1 MHQSLKCNM
10 SQINCTE
17 LTQFDWIIDLHRK
30 LCNSLNPDH
39 LDTICDILNNEED
52 KEEKWKWKD
61 YFQKW
66 WWGNHATYRA
76 SWHNL
81 FLLGPVYLVFP
92 KVLNDVNWSIIV
104 PKKWKWNDYFQKC
117 CWWWWKVFF
126 CSPLMEPL
134 APDSALGL
142 KPLKW
147 KPGKANCGR
156 RPSQLLGSLTKNTKI
171 QPTTKWM

>member
-92 KVLNDVNWSIIV
+92 KILNDVNWSIIV
-104 PKKWKWNDYFQKC
+104 QKSESEMIISENAADDDEKC
-117 CWWWWKVFF
+117 SFVPLWWSRWPLIQHWVSSLWSE
-126 CSPLMEPL
+126 SPAKPIVDVGPL
-134 APDSALGL
+134 SFLVH
-142 KPLKW
+142 
-147 KPGKANCGR
+147 
-156 RPSQLLGSLTKNTKI
+156 
-171 QPTTKWM
+171 